1 MSQVKS
7 ENTARM
13 LNACAFAL
21 RARAEML
28 AVGHVNMAGL
38 VGEMAVAAWEL
49 VGKEPQYAPETE
61 RLHGEMALYYKMRA
75 AAHEAMTGRD
85 VWLMELNKAVQELA
99 GRLEEEESELGTME
113 LIEPEL
119 GTTQTTMTTAGQGSI
134 NLYNPPEG
142 SVEAIDFGSW
152 EGSIVTPANEEDFK

>member
-1 MSQVKS
+1 MKS